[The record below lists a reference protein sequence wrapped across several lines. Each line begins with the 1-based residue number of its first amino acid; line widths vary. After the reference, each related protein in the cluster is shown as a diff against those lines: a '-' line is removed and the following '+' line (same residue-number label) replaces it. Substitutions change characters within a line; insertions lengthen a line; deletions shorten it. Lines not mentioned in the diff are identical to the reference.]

1 MTFLLYLAICVAIT
15 LTTLLL
21 DVAIKQQM
29 QKDID
34 EAGKIARL
42 TKSKLEE
49 LDQDV
54 WLPNMPD
61 AKRTSNKY
69 INFREPYI

>member
-1 MTFLLYLAICVAIT
+1 MAIT
-15 LTTLLL
+15 LTTFLS

-42 TKSKLEE
+42 AKSKLEE

-54 WLPNMPD
+54 WLPHMPD
-61 AKRTSNKY
+61 AQT
-69 INFREPYI
+69 NFQ

>member
-1 MTFLLYLAICVAIT
+1 M
-15 LTTLLL
+15 

-54 WLPNMPD
+54 RLPHMPD
-61 AKRTSNKY
+61 AQT
-69 INFREPYI
+69 NFHI